1 MKKDILKEFVSE
13 NRDAF
18 DDQEPGADVLGKIQS
33 RLGLEPAVVA
43 PRARAIKLR
52 YWWAAAAIIVVTVGI
67 AVLFQQRRT
76 TDLPIAGRT
85 EPGAIAPVIDGRK
98 KDAAVTA
105 PPVVAG
111 IAEPGKNRA
120 AVKRHR
126 KTEKENLNARI
137 DVETEIAAS
146 GTNAKDWRKALQ
158 NESSSARLAAVLA
171 SGKENG
177 LLSDSDL
184 QTLVNTM
191 NNDENSNVR
200 LAALDVLKKQEN
212 REAVKDWIL
221 QSVAKQD
228 DPVVQMELLAS
239 LSSGEATTV
248 KQQLLDITRDPMNM
262 DGVRNEAYAALL
274 RSKANF

>member
-13 NRDAF
+13 NRDDF
-18 DDQEPGADVLGKIQS
+18 DDQEPGSDVLSKIQS
-33 RLGLEPAVVA
+33 KLGLEPSVTA
-43 PRARAIKLR
+43 PRAKVIKFQ
-52 YWWAAAAIIVVTVGI
+52 YWWAAAAIMVVIIG
-67 AVLFQQRRT
+67 AAALFQRKNT
-76 TDLPIAGRT
+76 IDNSIVDHS
-85 EPGAIAPVIDGRK
+85 APVPVIPMTDADKKDSTATVRPMVADIADPGQKKAVVKRRK
-98 KDAAVTA
+98 KIVAEENAGPGIDAEL
-105 PPVVAG
+105 VASN
-111 IAEPGKNRA
+111 ILA
-120 AVKRHR
+120 
-126 KTEKENLNARI
+126 
-137 DVETEIAAS
+137 D
-146 GTNAKDWRKALQ
+146 DWRKALQ

-171 SGKENG
+171 SGKENAA
-177 LLSDSDL
+177 LSNSDL
-184 QTLVNTM
+184 QTLSNTL

-212 REAVKDWIL
+212 REGVKDLIL